1 MPTSSVPGVTGDAL
15 REYDRAVARYREG
28 DFAGALQGFDRV
40 LASGPYPEPR
50 GVWLH
55 AYAALAVGDAD
66 RAVELGDALLGA
78 ASSRSESYELA
89 AVARLFRGDPIGALA
104 ALRRASELEGRSP
117 RQWTYRALAY
127 EMLGQSEERRVA
139 CGKGDNDFAATLRDR
154 SDDVLLHLERAS
166 LLAFC
171 GNAPDQLVRT
181 LAVVRERLPKVDEES
196 MVVSPK
202 RIERFTLPV
211 FEAVSAA
218 AKGDAAAAVP
228 RLTEALRRGDDA
240 PRFDRA
246 EALFLAKKVAEAAGL
261 GDAAAR
267 WEQEGK
273 ALDPKGPYF
282 GTFVQAEP
290 PPAAKKPAVPGKV
303 KRRKPS
309 SEGDDESDDAWEP
322 RRENEDG

>member
-1 MPTSSVPGVTGDAL
+1 MPTSTVPGVTGDAL

-28 DFAGALQGFDRV
+28 DFVGALQGFDRV
-40 LASGPYPEPR
+40 LAWGPYPEAR
-50 GVWLH
+50 GGWLH

-66 RAVELGDALLGA
+66 RAVELGDALIA
-78 ASSRSESYELA
+78 TAPSRSESYELA

-104 ALRRASELEGRSP
+104 ALHRASELEGRSP

-139 CGKGDNDFAATLRDR
+139 CGKGENDFAATLRDR
-154 SDDVLLHLERAS
+154 SDDVLLHLDRAS

-196 MVVSPK
+196 MVVPPK

-218 AKGDAAAAVP
+218 AKGDAAGAVP
-228 RLTEALRRGDDA
+228 RLTEALRQGEDA

-282 GTFVQAEP
+282 GTFVYVEP
-290 PPAAKKPAVPGKV
+290 PPKKPAVPAKA

-309 SEGDDESDDAWEP
+309 SEEDEESEDVWEP